1 MDLSTW
7 TWAITQ
13 LISAFTTVFGYAL
26 TCFGVASVSLT
37 ILILFAVVVRLIVM
51 PIVGRS
57 TSMLIDNAMF
67 GTSREIAREK
77 WRAKNRASFSSRQSQ
92 HGTTH
97 YDISRHK

>member
-1 MDLSTW
+1 MDLRIW

-37 ILILFAVVVRLIVM
+37 VLILFAVVVRLIVM

-57 TSMLIDNAMF
+57 TSILIDNALPR
-67 GTSREIAREK
+67 SSDK
-77 WRAKNRASFSSRQSQ
+77 WRAKTRASFSSRQSDS
-92 HGTTH
+92 GATH
-97 YDISRHK
+97 WDISYRKK